1 MLIILPVFP
10 SVNSFSKNIF
20 LCRSYKEKRTAS
32 SAVELNYIILKRKK
46 STEKSAPTC
55 TVNSSLLLFQTVRRL
70 QLYCQFKLALVPD
83 STPTSIV
90 LSSQACSRSRQ
101 YAGFNCTVFSSSL
114 LLPTVRQH
122 QLYCLFKLALAPDS
136 TPASIVL
143 SFQACSCSRQYAGIN
158 CTVDS
163 SRLTDPTVRRASLY
177 CLFLL
182 AKKSN
187 SIAEYDSLLTHF
199 KI

>member
-55 TVNSSLLLFQTVRRL
+55 TVNSSLLLFQTVRR
-70 QLYCQFKLALVPD
+70 
-83 STPTSIV
+83 
-90 LSSQACSRSRQ
+90 
-101 YAGFNCTVFSSSL
+101 
-114 LLPTVRQH
+114 H
-122 QLYCLFKLALAPDS
+122 QLYCLLKPALAPDS

-143 SFQACSCSRQYAGIN
+143 SFQARSCSRQYASIN
-158 CTVDS
+158 CTVFS
-163 SRLTDPTVRRASLY
+163 SSLSLQTVRQLQLY
-177 CLFLL
+177 CLFKPALAPDSTPASTVLSIPAGLQIRQYEEQAYTVYSCLL
-182 AKKSN
+182 KN
-187 SIAEYDSLLTHF
+187 LTVSQSMTNF
-199 KI
+199 